1 MKLEPIPPNA
11 PKPNK
16 PSFRAL
22 VQKNKEKRV
31 MNAVKTAAQ
40 KTAISQATGVERR
53 KLAVKYAPR
62 TQANVNKANGFGK
75 ILVRKEAE
83 KAAVSAKKY
92 ISETDKMKVKAMEN
106 KKFNN
111 SLAEK
116 RRILREREAKSNSKK
131 K

>member
-1 MKLEPIPPNA
+1 
-11 PKPNK
+11 
-16 PSFRAL
+16 
-22 VQKNKEKRV
+22 V
-31 MNAVKTAAQ
+31 
-40 KTAISQATGVERR
+40 
-53 KLAVKYAPR
+53 
-62 TQANVNKANGFGK
+62 NGFGK
-75 ILVRKEAE
+75 IFKSNVRKEAE